1 MNTAKDQLIQ
11 SIFYPRISSGPADE
25 KDILIPVDNSINVG
39 VRLFIN
45 NISSPNV
52 IYFHA
57 NAELAKEY
65 DTHAEY
71 YNHYGINL
79 IVCSYRGY
87 GLSSGSPSKEY
98 LHSDSLTIFKYLKK
112 YLNDRKYTGP
122 RIVMGRSLGSA
133 SAAHIIDAF
142 SDDIDGCIIESG
154 FATEI
159 PLLNLM
165 GINPKSINYKL
176 EDGFENLRKFKKY
189 NKPLLVIHSDLDEI
203 IPFSQADM
211 IMIECP
217 SESKKILKVEGAGH
231 NDIIAVA
238 RDHYFSNIRDF
249 IENL

>member
-1 MNTAKDQLIQ
+1 MNISKDQLIQ
-11 SIFYPRISSGPADE
+11 SIFYPRTSGEPADE
-25 KDILIPVDNSINVG
+25 KDLLIPVGNSNSVA
-39 VRLFIN
+39 VRLFIT
-45 NISSPNV
+45 NISSPNI

-57 NAELAKEY
+57 NAELTKEY
-65 DTHAEY
+65 DGHAQY

-79 IVCSYRGY
+79 IVCGYRGY
-87 GLSSGSPSKEY
+87 GLSTGSPSKES
-98 LHSDSLTIFKYLKK
+98 LQLDSITIIKYLKK
-112 YLNDRKYTGP
+112 YFKDNKLTGST
-122 RIVMGRSLGSA
+122 IIMGRSLGSA
-133 SAAHIIDAF
+133 SAAHVIDHVPNE
-142 SDDIDGCIIESG
+142 IDGCIIESG

-165 GINPKSINYKL
+165 GINPKSINYNL
-176 EDGFENLRKFKKY
+176 EDGFENLKKFKNYK
-189 NKPLLVIHSDLDEI
+189 KPLLVIHSDLDEI

-217 SESKKILKVEGAGH
+217 SKSKKIFKVEGAGH